1 MIKILVVEDDN
12 AINDLLANILRDEKY
27 KVTQAFSGTEAKFCL
42 REEEYQVIL
51 LDLMLPGVSGEALIK
66 EIKEN
71 YKSQIIVISAKSD
84 IDSKISVLKMGAD
97 DYITKPFDERE
108 VLARIEVV
116 LRRTLNNEEDEKRT
130 FFYKDI
136 ELNSLSRKIFIREEE
151 VQLTT
156 KEFDIL
162 ELLLTNPKK
171 VFSKSNIFES
181 IWKDNFLG
189 DENTVNVHV
198 SNLRSKLNK
207 INSQENY
214 IRTVWGI
221 GFKMED

>member
-1 MIKILVVEDDN
+1 MMKILVVEDDN
-12 AINDLLANILRDEKY
+12 AINDLLANILRDKKY
-27 KVTQAFSGTEAKFCL
+27 KVTQAFSGTEARFCL

-51 LDLMLPGVSGEALIK
+51 LDLMLPGVSGENLIS
-66 EIKEN
+66 EIREK
-71 YKSQIIVISAKSD
+71 YKSSIIVISAKDD
-84 IDSKISVLKMGAD
+84 IDSKINVLKMGAD

-116 LRRTLNNEEDEKRT
+116 LRRSLKDKDNEKSI

-136 ELNSLSRKIFIREEE
+136 KLNTLSRKVFIGVDEI
-151 VQLTT
+151 QLTV

-162 ELLLTNPKK
+162 ELLITNPNK

-198 SNLRSKLNK
+198 SNLRGKLNK
-207 INSQENY
+207 LNKKENY
-214 IRTVWGI
+214 IKTVWGI

>member
-1 MIKILVVEDDN
+1 MKILVVEDDN

-27 KVTQAFSGTEAKFCL
+27 KVTQAFSGTEARFCL

-51 LDLMLPGVSGEALIK
+51 LDLMLPGVSGENLIL
-66 EIKEN
+66 EIREK
-71 YKSQIIVISAKSD
+71 YKSTIIVISAKDD
-84 IDSKISVLKMGAD
+84 IDSKINILKMGAD

-116 LRRTLNNEEDEKRT
+116 LRRSLKNKENEKSI

-136 ELNSLSRKIFIREEE
+136 KLNTLSRKVFIGTDEI
-151 VQLTT
+151 QLTV

-162 ELLLTNPKK
+162 ELLITNPNK

-198 SNLRSKLNK
+198 SNLRGKLNK
-207 INSQENY
+207 LNKKENY
-214 IRTVWGI
+214 IKTVWGI